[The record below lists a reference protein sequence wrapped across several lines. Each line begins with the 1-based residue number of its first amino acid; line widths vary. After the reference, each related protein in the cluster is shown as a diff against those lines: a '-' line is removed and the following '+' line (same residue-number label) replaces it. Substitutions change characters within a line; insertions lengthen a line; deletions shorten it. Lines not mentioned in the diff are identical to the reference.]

1 MCHCVW
7 ILLAHTH
14 QKYQPL
20 IPVIARPIYDT
31 LGGRYIKCRRLWK
44 TSKSITLARWIN
56 NHIFWVLHLGM
67 EYAFLNI
74 VVGILLPK
82 CVGLWHTSNV
92 YFFSICVFMP
102 KHCYW
107 NGICHKSYLHSFI
120 CWQKSILE
128 MYRLLMRPWPSSP
141 FLKLI
146 WFSKPYCPAV
156 VNWTTIGGT
165 FFLWMGKWTYSAFQL
180 EPIFRPFMIRFIGI
194 LS

>member
-1 MCHCVW
+1 MFWNSFFPETSSFLCHCVW

-44 TSKSITLARWIN
+44 TSESITLARWIN

-74 VVGILLPK
+74 VFGTLLPK

-92 YFFSICVFMP
+92 YFFHYAFLCQHIVTEMASAINLIFIHLFAGKKVFWR
-102 KHCYW
+102 CTDY
-107 NGICHKSYLHSFI
+107 
-120 CWQKSILE
+120 
-128 MYRLLMRPWPSSP
+128 
-141 FLKLI
+141 
-146 WFSKPYCPAV
+146 
-156 VNWTTIGGT
+156 
-165 FFLWMGKWTYSAFQL
+165 
-180 EPIFRPFMIRFIGI
+180 
-194 LS
+194 